1 MGFAAPPAEG
11 APPDR
16 RIKAKRGGAI
26 ADMTRMMAAPRRHR
40 PGPGWILLAG
50 WLCALLLMAAPA
62 TAGSD
67 SRPVPV
73 AAAMHVAETGHRAVF
88 TAELDRAAPFNVYV
102 LADPWRVM
110 IDLPEVRFRLRR
122 RAAPGRIVRE
132 VRYGRIEPGK
142 ARIVIETR
150 RPVLIGQSRITR
162 ARPGRP
168 ARLLL
173 ELNVTDAATF
183 RRLQARATRRQ
194 AAAHKNP
201 DTLSLITRAYRRLID
216 MAAPG
221 AAKRPPRTIS
231 DLLNGEPMGFK
242 DHSANPGAATAAKDT
257 IAPPLPAA
265 SRRPLI
271 VIDPG
276 HGGKDPGAIGWR
288 GMREKKV
295 VLLFARALRD
305 ALSRGGRYRVRLTR
319 DSDRFLSLAQRV
331 AIARAAGADLFVSIH
346 ADKFRSAVARGMSVY
361 TLSEEASDEE
371 AAELARKE
379 NAADVIDGIDLG
391 AANEE
396 VRDILIDLA
405 LRETSNRSVF
415 FARSLM
421 GRVKSVTRVRKKA
434 VRSADF
440 RVLRNPE
447 VPAVLVELG
456 YISNRVDAR
465 NMLSAAWRAK
475 VSKAMARAIESYFAN
490 HLAWRR

>member
-1 MGFAAPPAEG
+1 MAMIA
-11 APPDR
+11 
-16 RIKAKRGGAI
+16 AKR
-26 ADMTRMMAAPRRHR
+26 PR
-40 PGPGWILLAG
+40 PASGWVLLAG
-50 WLCALLLMAAPA
+50 WLCTLLLMAAPA
-62 TAGSD
+62 TAGGD

-73 AAAMHVAETGHRAVF
+73 AAAMHVAESGRRAVF
-88 TAELDRAAPFNVYV
+88 TAELDRAVPFNVYV
-102 LADPWRVM
+102 LANPWRVM
-110 IDLPEVRFRLRR
+110 IDLPEVHFRLRR
-122 RAAPGRIVRE
+122 HAVPGDLVRE

-162 ARPGRP
+162 ARNGRP
-168 ARLLL
+168 AELLL
-173 ELNVTDAATF
+173 ELNATDVATF
-183 RRLQARATRRQ
+183 RRLQARATRRK
-194 AAAHKNP
+194 AAARKDP

-216 MAAPG
+216 MATSTDQP
-221 AAKRPPRTIS
+221 KNDPRTIA

-242 DHSANPGAATAAKDT
+242 DHAAKSGVATAAKDT
-257 IAPPLPAA
+257 AAPPLPAA
-265 SRRPLI
+265 PRRPLI

-288 GMREKKV
+288 GVREKKV

-305 ALSRGGRYRVRLTR
+305 VLSRGGRYRVRMTR
-319 DSDRFLSLAQRV
+319 DTDRFLSLAERV
-331 AIARAAGADLFVSIH
+331 AIARQTGADLFISIH

-415 FARSLM
+415 FARSLTTRM
-421 GRVKSVTRVRKKA
+421 KTVTRLRRKA
-434 VRSADF
+434 VHSADF

-456 YISNRVDAR
+456 YISNRADAR
-465 NMLSAAWRAK
+465 HMLSVSWRAK
-475 VSKAMARAIESYFAN
+475 VAQAMARAIESYFAK

>member
-1 MGFAAPPAEG
+1 
-11 APPDR
+11 
-16 RIKAKRGGAI
+16 
-26 ADMTRMMAAPRRHR
+26 MAMA
-40 PGPGWILLAG
+40 WLAG
-50 WLCALLLMAAPA
+50 WLLALAWLASPFPAAA
-62 TAGSD
+62 AAD
-67 SRPVPV
+67 SPPVPV
-73 AAAMHVAETGHRAVF
+73 ASAMRLSEAAARAVF
-88 TAELDRAAPFNVYV
+88 TAELDRAVPFNVYV

-110 IDLPEVRFRLRR
+110 VDLPEVRFRLKR
-122 RAAPGRIVRE
+122 RAAPGEIVRE

-162 ARPGRP
+162 AGGGRP

-173 ELNVTDAATF
+173 ELNVTDEATF
-183 RRLQARATRRQ
+183 RRLQARATRRK
-194 AAAHKNP
+194 AARQDS

-216 MAAPG
+216 MATSG
-221 AAKRPPRTIS
+221 ASERPPRTIA
-231 DLLNGEPMGFK
+231 DLLNGEPMEFEGRPRAAK
-242 DHSANPGAATAAKDT
+242 EAATPSLPV
-257 IAPPLPAA
+257 AP
-265 SRRPLI
+265 RRPLI

-288 GMREKKV
+288 GVREKRV
-295 VLLFARALRD
+295 VLLFAGALRD
-305 ALSRGGRYRVRLTR
+305 ALSRNGRYRVRLTR
-319 DSDRFLSLAQRV
+319 DSDRFLSLAERV

-346 ADKFRSAVARGMSVY
+346 ADKFRTAAARGMSVY
-361 TLSEEASDEE
+361 TLSEEASDAE

-415 FARSLM
+415 FARSLVE
-421 GRVKSVTRVRKKA
+421 RVRSVTRVRRKA

-456 YISNRVDAR
+456 YISNRADVR
-465 NMLSAAWRAK
+465 HMLSAEWRRK
-475 VSKAMARAIESYFAN
+475 VAEAMSRAIESYFAN